1 MKTILK
7 GQLAEKKACKFLQQQ
22 GLTLIEK
29 NYRCR
34 NGEIDL
40 IMQDKDQLVFVEVR
54 YRKCEGFG
62 TAIETV
68 DQNKINKLIST
79 AQHYISSNQ
88 LDIPSRFDV
97 VGFDASLKPNWI
109 SNAFSAY

>member
-7 GQLAEKKACKFLQQQ
+7 GQLAKEKACKFLQQQ

-40 IMQDKDQLVFVEVR
+40 IMQDKNQLVFVEVR
-54 YRKCEGFG
+54 YRKCESYG

-79 AQHYISSNQ
+79 AQYYISSNQ

-97 VGFDASLKPNWI
+97 VGFDASLNPNWI

>member
-1 MKTILK
+1 M
-7 GQLAEKKACKFLQQQ
+7 QKKACKFLQQQ
-22 GLTLIEK
+22 GLTLIEN
-29 NYRCR
+29 NYHCR

-54 YRKCEGFG
+54 YRKCEDFG

-68 DQNKINKLIST
+68 DQNKISKLIST

-97 VGFDASLKPNWI
+97 VGFNASLKPNWI

>member
-1 MKTILK
+1 LK
-7 GQLAEKKACKFLQQQ
+7 
-22 GLTLIEK
+22 K

-54 YRKCEGFG
+54 YRKCEKFR

-68 DQNKINKLIST
+68 DQSKINKLIST
-79 AQHYISSNQ
+79 AQHYISRNQ
-88 LDIPSRFDV
+88 LGIPSRFDV

-109 SNAFSAY
+109 SNAFSAF